1 MASKQNDTMA
11 LSEEQLDGVAGG
23 IIPQPSLRPVGSRM
37 DVSYVSISPVPVP
50 TTRPNPRVSLG
61 CGPFPS
67 PYLGCGP
74 LPSPYPGL

>member
-1 MASKQNDTMA
+1 MTNQHNAAAMT
-11 LSEEQLDGVAGG
+11 EEQLDGVAGG
-23 IIPQPSLRPVGSRM
+23 IDVGPVGSRM

-74 LPSPYPGL
+74 LPSPYPGR

>member
-23 IIPQPSLRPVGSRM
+23 LDVGPVSSWM

-50 TTRPNPRVSLG
+50 TSRPNPRVSLG

-74 LPSPYPGL
+74 LPSPYPGR